1 MNVHCFLLELIW
13 GTSWQMISG
22 HIFSY
27 IFLSVLLISW
37 KVGYFSNSNWRL
49 RHKYHFNQCHNFL
62 LFSLGA
68 VNNLPMGYPIMHQSL
83 IPSTGYPQINSMGT
97 ISSCH
102 GVKGILAS
110 ENFLHMQQNCAKEWV
125 LHLPSN
131 FCYYFLRCFILHCVN
146 CICHSDSRK

>member
-1 MNVHCFLLELIW
+1 
-13 GTSWQMISG
+13 MISG
-22 HIFSY
+22 HIFSN

-37 KVGYFSNSNWRL
+37 KVVDYFSISNWRL
-49 RHKYHFNQCHNFL
+49 RHKYHFNLCHIFL

-68 VNNLPMGYPIMHQSL
+68 VNNLPMGYPIMQQPL

-102 GVKGILAS
+102 GVPAP

-131 FCYYFLRCFILHCVN
+131 FFYITFSYVLSFIELTAFLIV
-146 CICHSDSRK
+146 IVESRIPG

>member
-1 MNVHCFLLELIW
+1 
-13 GTSWQMISG
+13 MISG

-37 KVGYFSNSNWRL
+37 KVVGYFSISNWRL
-49 RHKYHFNQCHNFL
+49 RHKYHFNLCHIFL

-68 VNNLPMGYPIMHQSL
+68 VNNLPMGYPIMQQPL

-97 ISSCH
+97 ISSSH
-102 GVKGILAS
+102 GVNGIPAP

-131 FCYYFLRCFILHCVN
+131 FFYYFLICFIFHCVTAYL
-146 CICHSDSRK
+146 IVIVESRIPG